1 MVDPDF
7 GGLRLHSKDSINQ
20 HQVRAM
26 SKEYKLKIAKE
37 NCKTHPSNTHIVD
50 CESDNSDDEG
60 KEVYV
65 AELV

>member
-7 GGLRLHSKDSINQ
+7 GGLRLHSKEKFEGFYFLSINQ

-37 NCKTHPSNTHIVD
+37 NCKTHPSNTHVVD
-50 CESDNSDDEG
+50 CESDNSDDKG
-60 KEVYV
+60 K
-65 AELV
+65 